1 MFTYK
6 PKCCLGTTAIWFQIK
21 FIYSVSKEHKIKRI
35 VNIIGYLVFLFLL
48 LLQTAL
54 CLGNVCKICQ
64 QISNPCC
71 DVLRSFTYTLYIYK
85 ASKVIAR
92 QSFRRRKCFQTTTDP
107 FSRRCIWRVFAW
119 TPNSIEIFIFIS
131 FRPTL
136 CHLFFVGSWKCYK
149 NKWKYVLAFVSS
161 PINQCSHMNCGDYL
175 TIGFPRTPVIN
186 LIRKVKANDF
196 GGVLGRKQEWFEKKR
211 IAESYALRMSL
222 VLRSYRDR
230 LFICNLK
237 LNRISTNPWRSFFS
251 SFCGFCIHSSEAI

>member
-6 PKCCLGTTAIWFQIK
+6 PKCCLGTTAVWFQIK

-107 FSRRCIWRVFAW
+107 FYVAVFEEFSLELQIPSRFSFLSLFAHRSA
-119 TPNSIEIFIFIS
+119 TSS
-131 FRPTL
+131 L
-136 CHLFFVGSWKCYK
+136 SGLGS
-149 NKWKYVLAFVSS
+149 
-161 PINQCSHMNCGDYL
+161 
-175 TIGFPRTPVIN
+175 
-186 LIRKVKANDF
+186 
-196 GGVLGRKQEWFEKKR
+196 
-211 IAESYALRMSL
+211 
-222 VLRSYRDR
+222 
-230 LFICNLK
+230 
-237 LNRISTNPWRSFFS
+237 
-251 SFCGFCIHSSEAI
+251 